1 MRKFIFLFLIS
12 LVSGIGIFINFEN
25 LNPLVL
31 LGFILVISIIL
42 LLIDKKYLL
51 ISLGIGLGFSLS
63 LLNFNSY
70 KLKDFKNI
78 KANVTILQKRETKD
92 SYRYFVR
99 VKGKKIKEKSVI
111 FSDYEFEI
119 GDKLFVDAD
128 INIPNRNTN
137 PNLFNYRNYLIS
149 KNVASNL
156 DIKEFKK
163 IGETSSFLLK
173 LRRKF
178 YSYIHDIY
186 EKNLSKKSSS
196 FVISVIL
203 GENLLENNDIRDLGL
218 SHILAVSGLH
228 IDLLFASIIF
238 IFNIFNLDYK
248 KAYIFALST
257 CLFYGYLIAFPF
269 SVIRVLLVNLIGF
282 LGFLYKKPFDKIKA
296 LLIAATLILLVNPF
310 AILNSGFILSF
321 VATSGVYLIYP
332 KFKKYFK
339 DKLIMENLGFTA
351 TIQATLFP
359 FSIYY
364 FGKINL
370 LSILANFLIV
380 PIFTLAMYL
389 IFGITLLY
397 PLAKLFLKPFF
408 AILNHLILSITN
420 ISHLLNTIKFLT
432 IDFAHPSILICIY
445 FYLLVLTLIYIKK
458 SNRALFKKFLII
470 NLLFVSI
477 SPIKDLLKPE
487 VSFSMIDIG
496 QGDAFL
502 LNDGGDYYLFDVGG
516 PKYDDYDSGQRIL
529 IPYLK
534 SLGIKK
540 IKGVFISHEDS
551 DHSGNLETLYD
562 NFKVECLI
570 TGPHNKKLIKKYKAK
585 VIKENQKIKLKNGTI
600 KCVFQGI
607 EGEENS
613 HSTGFMINIKGKK
626 ILTLGDLPKEYEDKL
641 DLRADILKVSHHGSR
656 SSTSKYFLSNVKPK
670 VALISAGRNNIY
682 GHPHKEVIENLS
694 GVKIYNSQKDGLVKI
709 SFYKKVKIDP
719 YLKGGYFR
727 WKFQHLYYK
736 LLSMV

>member
-12 LVSGIGIFINFEN
+12 LISGIGIFINFEN

-42 LLIDKKYLL
+42 LFIDKKYLL
-51 ISLGIGLGFSLS
+51 ISLGIGMGFSLS

-78 KANVTILQKRETKD
+78 KADVTILQKRETKD

-99 VKGKKIKEKSVI
+99 VKGKKIKEKSVF

-119 GDKLFVDAD
+119 GDKLIVGAD
-128 INIPNRNTN
+128 VNIPNRNTN

-163 IGETSSFLLK
+163 IGETSNFLLK

-228 IDLLFASIIF
+228 IDLLFAAIIF

-248 KAYIFALST
+248 KAYIFALSI

-339 DKLIMENLGFTA
+339 DKLIMKNLGFTA

-389 IFGITLLY
+389 IFAITLLY
-397 PLAKLFLKPFF
+397 PLVKLFIKPFF

-420 ISHLLNTIKFLT
+420 ISHLLNKIKFLT

-445 FYLLVLTLIYIKK
+445 FYLLVLMLIYIKK

-487 VSFSMIDIG
+487 VSFTMIDIG

-570 TGPHNKKLIKKYKAK
+570 TGPLNKKLIKKYKAK
-585 VIKENQKIKLKNGTI
+585 VIKENQKIKLKSGKI

-613 HSTGFMINIKGKK
+613 HSTGFLINIKRRK

-641 DLRADILKVSHHGSR
+641 DLRSDILKVSHHGSR
-656 SSTSKYFLSNVKPK
+656 SSTSKNFLSKVDPK
-670 VALISAGRNNIY
+670 VALISAGRNNKY

-709 SFYKKVKIDP
+709 SFDKKVKIDP

-727 WKFQHLYYK
+727 
-736 LLSMV
+736 

>member
-12 LVSGIGIFINFEN
+12 LISGIGIFINFEN

-31 LGFILVISIIL
+31 LGLLLVISIIL
-42 LLIDKKYLL
+42 LFIDKKYLL
-51 ISLGIGLGFSLS
+51 ISLGIGLGFLLS

-92 SYRYFVR
+92 SYRYFAR
-99 VKGKKIKEKSVI
+99 VKGKQIKEKSVF

-163 IGETSSFLLK
+163 IGETSNFLLK

-186 EKNLSKKSSS
+186 EKNLSKKASS

-203 GENLLENNDIRDLGL
+203 GENLLENNDIIDLGL

-228 IDLLFASIIF
+228 MDLLFAAIIF

-269 SVIRVLLVNLIGF
+269 SVIRVLLVNLIRF

-339 DKLIMENLGFTA
+339 DKLIMENFGFTA

-359 FSIYY
+359 FTIYY

-397 PLAKLFLKPFF
+397 PLAKAFLKPVFT
-408 AILNHLILSITN
+408 ILNYLVLSITN
-420 ISHLLNTIKFLT
+420 ISHLLNKIKFLT

-458 SNRALFKKFLII
+458 SNRALFNKFLLI

-477 SPIKDLLKPE
+477 SPIKDFLKPE

-551 DHSGNLETLYD
+551 DHSGNLKILYE
-562 NFKVECLI
+562 NFKVESLI
-570 TGPHNKKLIKKYKAK
+570 TGPLNKKIIKKYKAK
-585 VIKENQKIKLKNGTI
+585 IIKENEEIKLKSGKI

-613 HSTGFMINIKGKK
+613 HSTGFLIIIKEKK

-656 SSTSKYFLSNVKPK
+656 SSTSKKFLSKVDPK
-670 VALISAGRNNIY
+670 VALISAGRNNKY
-682 GHPHKEVIENLS
+682 GHPHKEVLENLS
-694 GVKIYNSQKDGLVKI
+694 GVKIYNSQKDGMVKI
-709 SFYKKVKIDP
+709 SFDKKVKIDP

-727 WKFQHLYYK
+727 
-736 LLSMV
+736 

>member
-12 LVSGIGIFINFEN
+12 LISGIGIFINFEN

-31 LGFILVISIIL
+31 LGLLLVISIIL
-42 LLIDKKYLL
+42 LFIDKKYLL

-78 KANVTILQKRETKD
+78 KVNVTILQKRETKD

-99 VKGKKIKEKSVI
+99 VKGKKIKEKSVF

-119 GDKLFVDAD
+119 GDKLIVDAD
-128 INIPNRNTN
+128 VNIPNRNTN

-163 IGETSSFLLK
+163 IGETSNFLLK

-178 YSYIHDIY
+178 YSYIHCIY
-186 EKNLSKKSSS
+186 EKNLNKKSSS

-203 GENLLENNDIRDLGL
+203 GENLLENNDIRNLGL
-218 SHILAVSGLH
+218 SHILAVSGFH
-228 IDLLFASIIF
+228 IDLLFAAIIF

-248 KAYIFALST
+248 KAYIFALSI

-339 DKLIMENLGFTA
+339 KNPIVESLGFTA
-351 TIQATLFP
+351 SIQATLFP
-359 FSIYY
+359 FTIYY

-397 PLAKLFLKPFF
+397 PLAKVLLKPVFT
-408 AILNHLILSITN
+408 ILNYLVLSITN

-529 IPYLK
+529 VPYLK

-585 VIKENQKIKLKNGTI
+585 VIKENQEINLKNGKI

-682 GHPHKEVIENLS
+682 GHPHKEVLENLS
-694 GVKIYNSQKDGLVKI
+694 GVKIYNSQKDGMVKI
-709 SFYKKVKIDP
+709 SFDKKLKIAP

-727 WKFQHLYYK
+727 
-736 LLSMV
+736 

>member
-12 LVSGIGIFINFEN
+12 LISGIGIFINFEN

-31 LGFILVISIIL
+31 LGLLLVLSIIL
-42 LLIDKKYLL
+42 LFIDKKYLL
-51 ISLGIGLGFSLS
+51 VSLGIALGFSLS
-63 LLNFNSY
+63 LINFNSY

-78 KANVTILQKRETKD
+78 KADVTILQKRETKD

-99 VKGKKIKEKSVI
+99 VKGKKIKKKSVF

-163 IGETSSFLLK
+163 IGETSNFLLK

-186 EKNLSKKSSS
+186 EKNLSKKASS

-228 IDLLFASIIF
+228 MDLLFAAIIF

-248 KAYIFALST
+248 KAYIFALSI

-296 LLIAATLILLVNPF
+296 LLIVATLILLVNPF

-339 DKLIMENLGFTA
+339 NKLIMENLGFTA
-351 TIQATLFP
+351 SIQATLFP
-359 FSIYY
+359 FTIYY

-370 LSILANFLIV
+370 LSILANFLIL

-397 PLAKLFLKPFF
+397 PLAKVFLKPVFT
-408 AILNHLILSITN
+408 ILNYLVLSITN
-420 ISHLLNTIKFLT
+420 ISYLLNKIKFLT

-458 SNRALFKKFLII
+458 SNKALLKRFLII
-470 NLLFVSI
+470 NLLFLSL

-529 IPYLK
+529 LPYLK

-551 DHSGNLETLYD
+551 DHSGNLKSLYD

-570 TGPHNKKLIKKYKAK
+570 TGPLNKKIIKKYKAK
-585 VIKENQKIKLKNGTI
+585 VIKENEEIKLKSGKI

-607 EGEENS
+607 EGEENC
-613 HSTGFMINIKGKK
+613 HSTGFLINIKGKK

-656 SSTSKYFLSNVKPK
+656 SSTSKKFLSKVDPK
-670 VALISAGRNNIY
+670 VALISAGRNNKY
-682 GHPHKEVIENLS
+682 GHPHKEVLENLS
-694 GVKIYNSQKDGLVKI
+694 GVKIYNSQKDGMVKI
-709 SFYKKVKIDP
+709 SFDKKVKIAP
-719 YLKGGYFR
+719 YLKGGYF
-727 WKFQHLYYK
+727 K
-736 LLSMV
+736 

>member
-12 LVSGIGIFINFEN
+12 LISGIGIFINFEN

-42 LLIDKKYLL
+42 LFIDKKYLL
-51 ISLGIGLGFSLS
+51 ISLGIGMGFSLS

-78 KANVTILQKRETKD
+78 KADVTILQKRETKD

-99 VKGKKIKEKSVI
+99 VKGKKIKEKSVF

-119 GDKLFVDAD
+119 GDKLIVGAD
-128 INIPNRNTN
+128 VNIPNRNTN

-163 IGETSSFLLK
+163 IGETSNFLLK

-228 IDLLFASIIF
+228 IDLLFAAIIF

-248 KAYIFALST
+248 KAYIFALSI

-339 DKLIMENLGFTA
+339 DKLIMKNLGFTA

-389 IFGITLLY
+389 IFAITLLY
-397 PLAKLFLKPFF
+397 PLVKLFIKPFF

-420 ISHLLNTIKFLT
+420 ISHLLNKIKFLT

-445 FYLLVLTLIYIKK
+445 FYLLVLMLIYIKK

-487 VSFSMIDIG
+487 VSFTMIDIG

-570 TGPHNKKLIKKYKAK
+570 TGPLNKKLIKKYKAK
-585 VIKENQKIKLKNGTI
+585 VIKENQKIKLKSGKI

-613 HSTGFMINIKGKK
+613 HSTGFLINIKRRK

-641 DLRADILKVSHHGSR
+641 DLRSDILKVSHHGSR
-656 SSTSKYFLSNVKPK
+656 SSTSKNFLSKVDPK
-670 VALISAGRNNIY
+670 VALISAGRNNKY

-709 SFYKKVKIDP
+709 SFDKKVKIDP

-727 WKFQHLYYK
+727 WKLY
-736 LLSMV
+736 

>member
-727 WKFQHLYYK
+727 
-736 LLSMV
+736 